1 MTRTIPLMITR
12 FLPLLSLVAF
22 SFASAGTVQLVVP
35 TYDYTPGNASNT
47 EGTGIA
53 NNGTSVGQYNHT
65 ATYGSFTRS
74 KKGRFSRPI
83 LFPGANVTN
92 AMGIN
97 ISGLVC
103 GSFEVTVPGMPRNKS
118 RTGSPSRPENI
129 IVTHGFFFDGFTYTQ
144 FDLPG
149 SDNTYV
155 TGVNDAG
162 DFCGYGSTMD
172 GFNTGFVSIG
182 GVITTFSGPAGVT
195 ISPLAI
201 NNLGQVVGYYNT
213 PTNAHGFFRA
223 ADGALT
229 NPIDYPNALYTT
241 LTGINDAGL
250 IVGWY
255 RSIGFVTSGMVV
267 QNFNRFTS
275 YDHPDA
281 TNNTTI
287 FFGVN
292 NSSLISGYYQ
302 VDASGSGNH
311 AFIARFGR

>member
-1 MTRTIPLMITR
+1 MITR
-12 FLPLLSLVAF
+12 ILPLLSLVAF

-47 EGTGIA
+47 EGSGIA
-53 NNGTSVGQYNHT
+53 NNGTNVGQYNHN

-74 KKGRFSRPI
+74 KKGHFSRPI
-83 LFPGANVTN
+83 LFPGADVTN
-92 AMGIN
+92 ATGIN

-103 GSFEVTVPGMPRNKS
+103 GSFDVNVRGMPQNKN
-118 RTGSPSRPENI
+118 GAGAPDRPENI
-129 IVTHGFFFDGFTYTQ
+129 IVTHGFFFDGATYTQ

-162 DFCGYGSTMD
+162 DFCGYGSTMA

-201 NNLGQVVGYYNT
+201 NNLGQVVGYYN
-213 PTNAHGFFRA
+213 PPDSAHGFFRA
-223 ADGALT
+223 ADGTLT
-229 NPIDYPNALYTT
+229 NPIDYPNAVYTT

-255 RSIGFVTSGMVV
+255 RDIGFVTSGMVV
-267 QNFNRFTS
+267 QNFNLFTS

-281 TNNTTI
+281 ANNQTL
-287 FFGVN
+287 FQGVN
-292 NSSLISGYYQ
+292 NSNLISGYYQ